1 MTRASFS
8 SCIGVRTTMMSFI
21 MMMIVMTMTMMPYL
35 PLTTATRASTRSST
49 RSLAFGGGRILLP
62 FTKTPTDPSTT
73 TTTRSVAAAA
83 ALWIRGGEDDSSSTT
98 TSPTSDSLVLDEPIT
113 TTTTTTTN
121 VEEEEEEPSLD
132 DKVYAAMKKLGMSP
146 PDDEVEVVDD
156 NCQDGV
162 CTIPPTTTMT
172 TTTTT
177 ASVTAS
183 MDLSQT
189 EQDPNVLAASIA
201 EEMKVDSRL
210 AMAAIGATSTL
221 GGPQNQRMYNKQA
234 AKEMIQS
241 ELDLIEKIP
250 RDDPNVQTLVEE
262 GYDAFLSRRALAFA
276 ENNMEDARAI
286 LVADE
291 MDEEE
296 ETTHLNEEEA
306 ARAQLREEAAS
317 ASAAAA
323 ASASPDL
330 VEIKTNF
337 DPTALPVTPKAAPP
351 AAKVNPPGGMPKPAA
366 KETVVFEATTAQI
379 QELVLESPVPVLL
392 DIYADWYVLVYLSLD
407 H

>member
-1 MTRASFS
+1 MTRTSFS
-8 SCIGVRTTMMSFI
+8 SRIGVRTTMMSFI
-21 MMMIVMTMTMMPYL
+21 MMMMMMVVMTMTMMPYL
-35 PLTTATRASTRSST
+35 PLATAARASARSST
-49 RSLAFGGGRILLP
+49 RSLAFGGGRILLLP
-62 FTKTPTDPSTT
+62 FTKTPTDTT
-73 TTTRSVAAAA
+73 TMSVVAAT
-83 ALWIRGGEDDSSSTT
+83 ALGIRGGEDDSSSTT
-98 TSPTSDSLVLDEPIT
+98 TSPTNDSLVLDEPI

-146 PDDEVEVVDD
+146 PDGEAEVVAD

-162 CTIPPTTTMT
+162 CTIPPTTTTTT

-177 ASVTAS
+177 ASVTAN

-221 GGPQNQRMYNKQA
+221 GGPQNQRMYNQQA

-317 ASAAAA
+317 ASASAAA
-323 ASASPDL
+323 ASPDL

-351 AAKVNPPGGMPKPAA
+351 AANVNPPGGMPKPAA